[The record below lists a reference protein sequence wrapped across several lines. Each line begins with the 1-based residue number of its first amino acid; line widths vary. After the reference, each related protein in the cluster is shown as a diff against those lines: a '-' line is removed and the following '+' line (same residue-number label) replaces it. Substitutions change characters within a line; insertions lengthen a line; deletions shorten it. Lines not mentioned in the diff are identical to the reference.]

1 MTTENTITITL
12 DWEEMEMLEKL
23 TEKKQVKDVPTFAT
37 SIVKEY
43 LESYNKKLTK
53 ALEKVSELQY

>member
-1 MTTENTITITL
+1 MTTENTVTITL

-23 TEKKQVKDVPTFAT
+23 TEKKQVKDVPTLAT

-43 LESYNKKLTK
+43 LESYNKKLAK

>member
-1 MTTENTITITL
+1 MPTENTVTITL

-23 TEKKQVKDVPTFAT
+23 TEKKQVRDVPTLAT

-43 LESYNKKLTK
+43 LESYNKKLAK
-53 ALEKVSELQY
+53 ASEKVSELQY

>member
-1 MTTENTITITL
+1 MTTENTVTITL

-23 TEKKQVKDVPTFAT
+23 TEKKQVKDVPTLAT

>member
-1 MTTENTITITL
+1 MTTEKPVTITL

-23 TEKKQVKDVPTFAT
+23 TEKKQVKDVPTLAT

>member
-1 MTTENTITITL
+1 MPTENTVTITL

-23 TEKKQVKDVPTFAT
+23 TEKKQVKDVPTLAT